1 MSAMGCFKVYSLWNK
16 PYVCKVA
23 HCKGYLV
30 FVCAL
35 TFWQHVYCVS
45 FSCIMLQAFT
55 SNSLFFIHTNYSLFM
70 WISLLVKSWHMMV
83 CAPFWGQGLHVVND
97 KLKIKSNKRIK
108 RNMHTLTITL
118 TEEELRVDLKYIVT
132 WQSLG
137 L

>member
-1 MSAMGCFKVYSLWNK
+1 
-16 PYVCKVA
+16 
-23 HCKGYLV
+23 
-30 FVCAL
+30 
-35 TFWQHVYCVS
+35 
-45 FSCIMLQAFT
+45 
-55 SNSLFFIHTNYSLFM
+55 
-70 WISLLVKSWHMMV
+70 MMV